1 MMILDELANYAKI
14 RVEEAKKSTSAG
26 LVIERALEL
35 PKGTK
40 RFEAALRKNGLS
52 FICEVKKASPSKG
65 LISNDF
71 PYLEIARDY
80 VQGGADC
87 ISCLTEPKWFLGSDR
102 IFKDIRESVSLP
114 MIRKDFTV
122 DPYQIY
128 EAKLLGADAVLLICS
143 LLDTRTISFMLEI
156 CDMLG
161 LAAVVEAHTE
171 NEIKS
176 ALSAGAG
183 IIGVNNRNLKDFTVD
198 IKNALQLRELIPEDV
213 VYIAESGVRNAA
225 DVKALASIQADAVLI
240 GEALMRAVNK
250 IDLLRELKEASKNAG
265 ESEN

>member
-1 MMILDELANYAKI
+1 MILDELANYARV
-14 RVEEAKKSTSAG
+14 RVEEAKKSAPAG

-35 PKGTK
+35 PKGTQ
-40 RFEAALRKNGLS
+40 RFEAALRKKGLT
-52 FICEVKKASPSKG
+52 FICEVKKASPSRG
-65 LISNDF
+65 LISDEF
-71 PYLEIARDY
+71 PYLEIAHDY

-102 IFKDIRESVSLP
+102 IFMDIRESVSLP

-176 ALSAGAG
+176 AISAGAG
-183 IIGVNNRNLKDFTVD
+183 IVGVNNRNLKDFTVD
-198 IKNALQLRELIPEDV
+198 IKNALQLRELIPDDV

>member
-1 MMILDELANYAKI
+1 MILDELANYARI
-14 RVEEAKKSTSAG
+14 RVEEAKKSAPAG

-35 PKGTK
+35 PKGTQ
-40 RFEAALRKNGLS
+40 RFEAALRKKGLS
-52 FICEVKKASPSKG
+52 FICEVKKASPSRG
-65 LISNDF
+65 LISNEF
-71 PYLEIARDY
+71 PYLEIALDY
-80 VQGGADC
+80 AKGGADC

-161 LAAVVEAHTE
+161 LAAVVEAHNE
-171 NEIKS
+171 SEIKS
-176 ALSAGAG
+176 AISAGAG

-198 IKNALQLRELIPEDV
+198 IKNALLLRELIPDEV
-213 VYIAESGVRNAA
+213 IYIAESGVRNAA
-225 DVKALASIQADAVLI
+225 DISALASIQADAVLI
-240 GEALMRAVNK
+240 GEALMRAGNK

-265 ESEN
+265 KSEN